1 VGTANTIESIRHLI
15 ITEFSWPGDGRQLSN
30 DYPLLENAVI
40 DSLGVHQLVTF
51 LEATYGIEIDDEDL
65 VPENF
70 ETLATIADMVER
82 KERAQV

>member
-1 VGTANTIESIRHLI
+1 MGIDSTIDNIRHHI
-15 ITEFSWPGDGRQLSN
+15 VTEFSWDGGSRQLDA

-51 LEATYGIEIDDEDL
+51 LESAYGIEIDDEDL

-70 ETLATIADMVER
+70 ETLSTIATMVER
-82 KERAQV
+82 KAV